1 VAAVTQEFDPNAS
14 FCCCCCLPGGL
25 RLLSL
30 GVGAGEHLLDPD
42 LGGDDLV
49 DPDLGG
55 DDLVDTDL
63 IDPGE
68 VVGAGVLVDED
79 LVLGGDP
86 VSSMHSSN
94 LVVCLVL

>member
-1 VAAVTQEFDPNAS
+1 MAAVTQEFDPNAS

-49 DPDLGG
+49 DT
-55 DDLVDTDL
+55 DLVDA
-63 IDPGE
+63 GE